1 MGRKL
6 VKKGS
11 FVVKIRIEN
20 TVRRDNKTRS
30 CCSSQNGNQ
39 LPCYK
44 GQAAAKL
51 YVPEREISSQWK
63 LRMLWKFMDE
73 VLHTSVDLCLVD
85 PSHNPCF
92 FKGNR
97 NWAWSKKACSQRS
110 FEGNRKVNRI
120 SHTFNNLLS
129 FVLRFGSGTFW
140 SDMCNSF
147 QY

>member
-6 VKKGS
+6 VKKGP
-11 FVVKIRIEN
+11 
-20 TVRRDNKTRS
+20 
-30 CCSSQNGNQ
+30 
-39 LPCYK
+39 L
-44 GQAAAKL
+44 
-51 YVPEREISSQWK
+51 
-63 LRMLWKFMDE
+63 LWKSESRIQYDVIIKPE
-73 VLHTSVDLCLVD
+73 AAVLHKMETNCHATKGKTLCARARNLLTMKAKNAVEVYGWSPSYISRFMLVD